1 MDGGSAG
8 SSRLKWTESKTG
20 SKMVSCSLQFDESS
34 DDDLEKLMTPSSKRK
49 LDLSHVSHMSHM
61 SIASPMQ
68 EYVSPCFQELFQS
81 NGPRPKRFRSFESRK
96 NLFQSTVKNQFSESI
111 GASESKENHSP
122 DVAREQTDK
131 TGDGKFPLCLPTTL
145 GSVQDLHTIT
155 TQTLSDLLQ
164 GAYKDTVQS
173 FRIIDCRYPYEY
185 AGGHI
190 KGAENIF
197 TEEGIL
203 HLLHQKK
210 SHTENGRS
218 ILIFH
223 CEFSSERGPRK
234 CRFLRNKDRQ
244 LNKDKYPNLN
254 HPEVYL
260 LHGGYKAFYQNY
272 KELCEPPSYVPML
285 HKEHANDLRVFR
297 KKSKSWTAGEKK
309 QYALMNI
316 QI

>member
-1 MDGGSAG
+1 MDGGTAG
-8 SSRLKWTESKTG
+8 SSRLKWAESKAG

-49 LDLSHVSHMSHM
+49 LDLSHM

-111 GASESKENHSP
+111 GASESKENNLP
-122 DVAREQTDK
+122 DVSREQTDK

-145 GSVQDLHTIT
+145 GNVQDLHTIT
-155 TQTLSDLLQ
+155 PKTLSDLLQ
-164 GAYKDTVQS
+164 GAYNDVIKS
-173 FRIIDCRYPYEY
+173 FRVIDCRYPYEY

-203 HLLHQKK
+203 HLLHQKRN
-210 SHTENGRS
+210 HAENERS
-218 ILIFH
+218 VLIFH

-260 LHGGYKAFYQNY
+260 LHGGYKAFFLSY

-285 HKEHANDLRVFR
+285 HKDHSNDLRVFR

>member
-61 SIASPMQ
+61 SLASPMQ

-96 NLFQSTVKNQFSESI
+96 NLFQSTIKNQLSESI

-131 TGDGKFPLCLPTTL
+131 TGDGKFPLCLPTTP
-145 GSVQDLHTIT
+145 GNVQDLHTIT
-155 TQTLSDLLQ
+155 PQTLSDLLQ
-164 GAYKDTVQS
+164 GVYKDTVQS

-210 SHTENGRS
+210 GHTENERS
-218 ILIFH
+218 LLIFH

-260 LHGGYKAFYQNY
+260 LHGGYKAFYQSY
-272 KELCEPPSYVPML
+272 EELCEPPSYVPML
-285 HKEHANDLRVFR
+285 HKDHANDLRVFR

>member
-111 GASESKENHSP
+111 GASECKENHSP
-122 DVAREQTDK
+122 DVAREQKDK
-131 TGDGKFPLCLPTTL
+131 TGDGKFPLCLPTIP
-145 GSVQDLHTIT
+145 GNVQDLHTIT
-155 TQTLSDLLQ
+155 PQILSDLLQ
-164 GAYKDTVQS
+164 GVYKDTVQS

>member
-61 SIASPMQ
+61 SLASPMQ

-96 NLFQSTVKNQFSESI
+96 NLFQSTIKNQLSESI

-131 TGDGKFPLCLPTTL
+131 TGDGKFPLCLPTTP
-145 GSVQDLHTIT
+145 GNVQDLHTIT
-155 TQTLSDLLQ
+155 PQTLSDLLQ
-164 GAYKDTVQS
+164 GVYKDTVQS

-210 SHTENGRS
+210 GHTENERS
-218 ILIFH
+218 LLIFH

-234 CRFLRNKDRQ
+234 YRFLRNKDRQ

-260 LHGGYKAFYQNY
+260 LHGGYKAFYQSY

-285 HKEHANDLRVFR
+285 HKDHGNDLRVFR

>member
-1 MDGGSAG
+1 MDDRP
-8 SSRLKWTESKTG
+8 SSSDSTRLKWTESKTG
-20 SKMVSCSLQFDESS
+20 KKMVTCSLQFDESS
-34 DDDLEKLMTPSSKRK
+34 DDDLEKLMTPSSKKRLATPRVS
-49 LDLSHVSHMSHM
+49 LD
-61 SIASPMQ
+61 SPME
-68 EYVSPCFQELFQS
+68 EYVSPCFQELYQS

-96 NLFQSTVKNQFSESI
+96 NLFHTTVQKQFSESI
-111 GASESKENHSP
+111 GANEAKENLSDDQP
-122 DVAREQTDK
+122 QEQPGK
-131 TGDGKFPLCLPTTL
+131 TGDGQLQLCLPTIP
-145 GSVQDLHTIT
+145 GSVHDLHNIT
-155 TQTLSDLLQ
+155 PETLSSLLENGYQ
-164 GAYKDTVQS
+164 DVVKS

-203 HLLHQKK
+203 HLLHQKRN
-210 SHTENGRS
+210 HTDTERH

-244 LNKDKYPNLN
+244 LNKEKYPYLN

-260 LHGGYKAFYQNY
+260 LHGGYKAFYYSY
-272 KELCEPPSYVPML
+272 KQLCEPPSYVPML

>member
-111 GASESKENHSP
+111 GASECKENHSP

-164 GAYKDTVQS
+164 GVYKDTVQS

>member
-96 NLFQSTVKNQFSESI
+96 KKRFFFGNNEFPFQSEC
-111 GASESKENHSP
+111 KENHSP
-122 DVAREQTDK
+122 DVAREQKDK
-131 TGDGKFPLCLPTTL
+131 TGDGKFPLCLPTTP
-145 GSVQDLHTIT
+145 GNVQDLHTIT
-155 TQTLSDLLQ
+155 PQILSDLLQ
-164 GAYKDTVQS
+164 GVYKDTVQS

>member
-68 EYVSPCFQELFQS
+68 EYVSPCFQELFHS

-111 GASESKENHSP
+111 GASECKENHSP
-122 DVAREQTDK
+122 DVAREQKDK
-131 TGDGKFPLCLPTTL
+131 TGDGKFPLCLPTTP
-145 GSVQDLHTIT
+145 GNVQDLHTIT
-155 TQTLSDLLQ
+155 PQILSDLLQ
-164 GAYKDTVQS
+164 GVYKDTVQS

-210 SHTENGRS
+210 THTENGRS

>member
-164 GAYKDTVQS
+164 GVYKDTVQS

>member
-96 NLFQSTVKNQFSESI
+96 NLFQSTVKNQFSESV

-164 GAYKDTVQS
+164 GVYKDTVQS

-272 KELCEPPSYVPML
+272 KDLCEPPSYVPML

>member
-1 MDGGSAG
+1 MDSRSSGT
-8 SSRLKWTESKTG
+8 SRLKWTESKTG
-20 SKMVSCSLQFDESS
+20 NKMFTCSLQFDESS
-34 DDDLEKLMTPSSKRK
+34 DDDIEKLMTPSSKRK
-49 LDLSHVSHMSHM
+49 LETSFPRD
-61 SIASPMQ
+61 SPMEQ
-68 EYVSPCFQELFQS
+68 YVSPCFQELFQS
-81 NGPRPKRFRSFESRK
+81 NGPRPKRFRSFEGRK
-96 NLFQSTVKNQFSESI
+96 NLFQATIQSQNED
-111 GASESKENHSP
+111 AHNDYKENIPH
-122 DVAREQTDK
+122 EQTNK
-131 TGDGKFPLCLPTTL
+131 TGDEQYLLSLPTIS
-145 GSVQDLHTIT
+145 GNVRDLHNIT
-155 TQTLSDLLQ
+155 PQTLFDLMQ
-164 GAYKDTVQS
+164 DSFKDVIKT

-203 HLLHQKK
+203 QLLHQKRT
-210 SHTENGRS
+210 HCENERH
-218 ILIFH
+218 ILVFH
-223 CEFSSERGPRK
+223 CEFSSERGPKK

-260 LHGGYKAFYQNY
+260 LQGGYKAFFQSY

-285 HKEHANDLRVFR
+285 HEDHANDMRVFR
-297 KKSKSWTAGEKK
+297 RKSKSWTAGEKK